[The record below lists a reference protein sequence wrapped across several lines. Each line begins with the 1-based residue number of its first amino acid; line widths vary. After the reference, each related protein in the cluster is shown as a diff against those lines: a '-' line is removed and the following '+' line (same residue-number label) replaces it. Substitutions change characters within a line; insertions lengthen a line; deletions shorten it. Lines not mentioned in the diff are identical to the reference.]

1 MTSGISSEV
10 TILLVDDH
18 PAFRM
23 GVRQYLEST
32 GRFQVVGECSDGE
45 TGLARLRELA
55 PQWAVVDLAMPGLN
69 GFAMLEAAKKARL
82 PTRIVVFSMYAD
94 AAYADR
100 AKALGASGFIAKED
114 ALTEID
120 SAFAI
125 PLGGFFRSSAVGRP
139 SAAPI
144 EPSDEELLSHLT
156 PAERKVV
163 ELLGGGLTS
172 KEIARSLSISPRTV
186 QAHRRNIAEKLDL
199 RGPNR
204 LLEFAVRHHQNL
216 VREASERSLSR

>member
-1 MTSGISSEV
+1 MNTPSPSPT

-32 GRFQVVGECSDGE
+32 TRYQVVGECSDGQ
-45 TGLARLRELA
+45 TGLLRLQELV
-55 PQWAVVDLAMPGLN
+55 PQWAIVDLAMPGLN
-69 GFAMLEAAKKARL
+69 GFAMLEAVRDKGL
-82 PTRIVVFSMYAD
+82 LTRIVVFSMYAD

-100 AKALGASGFIAKED
+100 AQALGASGFIAKED
-114 ALTEID
+114 ALTEMD
-120 SAFAI
+120 SALAI
-125 PLGGFFRSSAVGRP
+125 PVGGFFRSRAVGRP
-139 SAAPI
+139 AVAPI
-144 EPSDEELLSHLT
+144 EASDEELLGYLT
-156 PAERKVV
+156 QAERKVV

-172 KEIARSLSISPRTV
+172 KEIARELSISPRTV
-186 QAHRRNIAEKLDL
+186 QAHRRNIAEKLEL

-216 VREASERSLSR
+216 VRDA